1 MQAMSE
7 FQGYGK
13 IFESS
18 SQWIL
23 EKSDISTFKR
33 TLWCVTEKI
42 HGANFCFLC
51 DNDGQRIRCGKRTA
65 LLSEVDDFFGY
76 KRRLLQSL
84 TPPIQQLY
92 QYVKG
97 THPEMEKLYVFG
109 ELFGGSYPHPDVP
122 RVPNVSPVQTGIWY
136 CPDIEFCAFDLAIGV
151 NEKQTYLDY
160 EYVLVAF
167 QQVSLFHAE
176 PLFIGKYEEALE
188 YQLGFQSQV
197 PTKFGLPPLPETN
210 KAEGIVI
217 KPMREL
223 LVKTSK
229 GAAVRAIVKR
239 KIEEFSEEKYSQ
251 AQKQES
257 KADGELSMVDLLRF
271 EFDALVTD
279 NRLNNALSKLG
290 YVTAEEKEKLKEL
303 LSLFV
308 KDVMDQLFE
317 NGNEEMWKN
326 LSGNDRTM
334 LTDEL
339 THSAKRV
346 ILKYLRSNKLQSWW
360 KSLYCVN
367 HSVRANSTFSPILTN
382 CRSGRTD
389 PHADHLSLPSR
400 WPLEW
405 TRPEW
410 SVHIG
415 TCFVDRICIDT
426 RTDPVHITIDSVR

>member
-1 MQAMSE
+1 MSE
-7 FQGYGK
+7 FHGYGK

-33 TLWCVTEKI
+33 ILWCATEKI

-51 DNDGQRIRCGKRTA
+51 DNDGQRIRCGKRTG
-65 LLSEVDDFFGY
+65 LLSDVDDFFGY
-76 KRRLLQSL
+76 KRRLLHRI
-84 TPPIQQLY
+84 TPQIQQLY
-92 QYVKG
+92 QHVKN
-97 THPEMEKLYVFG
+97 THPEMDKLYVFG

-122 RVPNVSPVQTGIWY
+122 KVPNISAVQTGIWY

-160 EYVLVAF
+160 EYALVAF
-167 QQVSLFHAE
+167 QQVNVFHAE

-197 PTKFGLPPLPETN
+197 PMRLGLPVLPESN

-217 KPMREL
+217 KPMQEL
-223 LVKTSK
+223 LVKTGK
-229 GAAVRAIVKR
+229 GASVRAIVKR

-251 AQKQES
+251 AEKQES
-257 KADGELSMVDLLRF
+257 KTVGSLSDADLLRF
-271 EFDALVTD
+271 EFDALVTE

-290 YVTAEEKEKLKEL
+290 HVTADEKEKLKEL
-303 LSLFV
+303 LHLFV

-317 NGNEEMWKN
+317 NGNEETWNN
-326 LSGNDRTM
+326 LPSHDRSA

-346 ILKYLRSNKLQSWW
+346 ILKYLRRNKLES
-360 KSLYCVN
+360 
-367 HSVRANSTFSPILTN
+367 
-382 CRSGRTD
+382 
-389 PHADHLSLPSR
+389 
-400 WPLEW
+400 
-405 TRPEW
+405 
-410 SVHIG
+410 
-415 TCFVDRICIDT
+415 
-426 RTDPVHITIDSVR
+426 